1 MNIVIFVSI
10 ILYIISIIGCIIYC
24 MEMGINLNIISI
36 FIVICPIIN
45 TIYAFKCPDIK
56 ETIKQ
61 LIGKK
66 KEEI

>member
-1 MNIVIFVSI
+1 
-10 ILYIISIIGCIIYC
+10 

-66 KEEI
+66 KEET